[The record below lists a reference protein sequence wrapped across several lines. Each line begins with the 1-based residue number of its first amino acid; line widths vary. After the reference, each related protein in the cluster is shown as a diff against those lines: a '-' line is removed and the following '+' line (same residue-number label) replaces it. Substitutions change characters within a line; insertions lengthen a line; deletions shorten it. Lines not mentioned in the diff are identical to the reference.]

1 MATSFFFY
9 DLETSGFNP
18 KEARIMQFA
27 GQRTDLE
34 LKPIGK
40 PVNCLI
46 RLTSDILPD
55 PDAVL
60 VTGITPQSTQTD
72 GLTEHEFLELFE
84 TTVNRPDTI
93 YVGYNN
99 IRFDDEFMR
108 FLHYR
113 NFYDPY
119 EWQWQAG
126 RSRWDLLDVVRMT
139 RALRP
144 VGIKWPLASDG
155 SPSNR
160 LELLSSL
167 NGLDHEHAHD
177 ALNDVGATIA
187 LARLIRS
194 HQAKLF
200 DYLLSIRNKKQVAE
214 LVLGGEPFIYTS
226 GKYPGEYEK
235 TSVVVLLAEHPKR
248 PGALVYDLRYDPT
261 NFSNLSPQALADV
274 WRWQKEPVS
283 PRLPV
288 KTMRFNTCP
297 AIAPLGVLDKPS
309 QTRLKL
315 NLKLLN
321 EHYQQLKKV
330 QADLVPKLLIALD
343 IHDGEQQTSLSLNV
357 PEIDGQLY
365 EGFFTDKDKRL
376 MANVRSASAEELQSQ
391 NFNFSDHRLNELLP
405 LYRARNFGGNLTAA
419 EHIEWEDYRAK
430 KLLTGGDKSSLARYF
445 GRLKDIA
452 EQNELSDR
460 DKYLLEE
467 LRLYGQSI
475 MPAETADAS

>member
-1 MATSFFFY
+1 MANSFFFY
-9 DLETSGFNP
+9 DLETSGFSP

-34 LKPIGK
+34 LKPIGE
-40 PVNCLI
+40 PVNHLLK
-46 RLTSDILPD
+46 LTNDILPD

-60 VTGITPQSTQTD
+60 VTGITPQATQTD
-72 GLTEHEFLELFE
+72 GLTEREFLELFE
-84 TTVNRPDTI
+84 TTVGLPDTI
-93 YVGYNN
+93 YVGFNN

-119 EWQWQAG
+119 EWQWQMN

-144 VGIKWPLASDG
+144 VGIKWPFASDG

-187 LARLIRS
+187 VARLIRS
-194 HQAKLF
+194 RQTKLF
-200 DYLLSIRNKKQVAE
+200 DYLLNLRNKKQVAE
-214 LVLGGEPFIYTS
+214 LVLSGEPFIYTS
-226 GKYPGEYEK
+226 GKYPSEYEK
-235 TSVVVLLAEHPKR
+235 TSVAVLLAEHPKR

-261 NFSNLSPQALADV
+261 DFCSLSPQALAEA

-297 AIAPLGVLDKPS
+297 AIAPIGVLDKSS
-309 QTRLKL
+309 QDRLKL
-315 NLKLLN
+315 DLKLIN
-321 EHYQQLKKV
+321 KHFKQLRQI

-343 IHDGEQQTSLSLNV
+343 ILDGEQQTSLSLNV
-357 PEIDGQLY
+357 PDIDGKLY

-376 MANVRSASAEELQSQ
+376 MNKVRAASAEELQNQ
-391 NFNFSDHRLNELLP
+391 NFKFSDQRLTELLP
-405 LYRARNFGGNLTAA
+405 LYKARNFARNLTEA
-419 EHIEWEDYRAK
+419 EHVEWENFRVK
-430 KLLTGGDKSSLARYF
+430 KLLTGGDKSSMARYF
-445 GRLKDIA
+445 ARLKDIS
-452 EQNELSDR
+452 EQNKLSDR
-460 DKYLLEE
+460 DIYLLEE
-467 LRLYGQSI
+467 LQLYGQSI
-475 MPAETADAS
+475 MPAETADA

>member
-1 MATSFFFY
+1 
-9 DLETSGFNP
+9 
-18 KEARIMQFA
+18 MQFA

-60 VTGITPQSTQTD
+60 VTGITPQATQTD

-119 EWQWQAG
+119 EWQWQTG

-144 VGIKWPLASDG
+144 VGIKWPFASDG

-187 LARLIRS
+187 LAR
-194 HQAKLF
+194 
-200 DYLLSIRNKKQVAE
+200 
-214 LVLGGEPFIYTS
+214 
-226 GKYPGEYEK
+226 
-235 TSVVVLLAEHPKR
+235 
-248 PGALVYDLRYDPT
+248 
-261 NFSNLSPQALADV
+261 
-274 WRWQKEPVS
+274 
-283 PRLPV
+283 
-288 KTMRFNTCP
+288 
-297 AIAPLGVLDKPS
+297 
-309 QTRLKL
+309 
-315 NLKLLN
+315 
-321 EHYQQLKKV
+321 
-330 QADLVPKLLIALD
+330 
-343 IHDGEQQTSLSLNV
+343 
-357 PEIDGQLY
+357 
-365 EGFFTDKDKRL
+365 
-376 MANVRSASAEELQSQ
+376 
-391 NFNFSDHRLNELLP
+391 
-405 LYRARNFGGNLTAA
+405 
-419 EHIEWEDYRAK
+419 
-430 KLLTGGDKSSLARYF
+430 
-445 GRLKDIA
+445 
-452 EQNELSDR
+452 
-460 DKYLLEE
+460 
-467 LRLYGQSI
+467 
-475 MPAETADAS
+475 